1 MRELEQPDLDEN
13 RKHCERC
20 GGLGEVQCP
29 SCGGTGYS
37 EDPRG
42 LQPEGACAVCR
53 GSGTVRCPRCSG
65 IGRVGDFEFEVSGDD
80 AREVERVAKAL
91 AEKGLKHMAK
101 RTKIDISLHDSSI
114 GVLNAGEIRN
124 IESISVSVTALSS
137 KGYSEVA
144 DALKALT
151 ESVTRSAE
159 MSPRERTEL
168 LDNLEELS
176 RQAALAE
183 KKRAK
188 PAVIKSILLGIS
200 TTLAGVGGLAEVWST
215 WGPTIQRFFGF

>member
-1 MRELEQPDLDEN
+1 MRELEQPDLDKN

-20 GGLGEVQCP
+20 GGAGEVPCP
-29 SCGGTGYS
+29 SCGGAGRS
-37 EDPRG
+37 AGLRG
-42 LQPEGACAVCR
+42 LGPEGVCARCA
-53 GSGTVRCPRCSG
+53 GSGIVPCPRCSG
-65 IGRVGDFEFEVSGDD
+65 TGRIGEFEFEVSGDD

-91 AEKGLKHMAK
+91 AEKGLKHMAE
-101 RTKIDISLHDSSI
+101 RIKIDINLHDSSI
-114 GVLNAGEIRN
+114 GVLNAGEVKD
-124 IESISVSVTALSS
+124 IESISVNVTALSS

-144 DALKALT
+144 DALKALA

-215 WGPTIQRFFGF
+215 WGPTIQGFFGF

>member
-1 MRELEQPDLDEN
+1 M
-13 RKHCERC
+13 
-20 GGLGEVQCP
+20 V
-29 SCGGTGYS
+29 S
-37 EDPRG
+37 
-42 LQPEGACAVCR
+42 
-53 GSGTVRCPRCSG
+53 CPRCFG
-65 IGRVGDFEFEVSGDD
+65 AGRVGDFEFEVSGDD

-101 RTKIDISLHDSSI
+101 RMKIDINLHDSSI
-114 GVLNAGEIRN
+114 GVLNAGEIKD
-124 IESISVSVTALSS
+124 IESISVNVTALSS

-144 DALKALT
+144 GALKALT

-159 MSPRERTEL
+159 MRPRDRTEL
-168 LDNLEELS
+168 LDNLDELS

-200 TTLAGVGGLAEVWST
+200 TALAGAGGLAEVWST

>member
-1 MRELEQPDLDEN
+1 MGKRTCPTCKGSGTITC
-13 RKHCERC
+13 KHCHGTGSVGILVPTKCSRC
-20 GGLGEVQCP
+20 NGLGEHSCP
-29 SCGGTGYS
+29 SC
-37 EDPRG
+37 
-42 LQPEGACAVCR
+42 V
-53 GSGTVRCPRCSG
+53 GS
-65 IGRVGDFEFEVSGDD
+65 GRVGEFEFEVSGD

-114 GVLNAGEIRN
+114 GVLNTGEIRN

-144 DALKALT
+144 NALKALT

-200 TTLAGVGGLAEVWST
+200 TTLAGVGGVAEVWST